1 MTVTPRERQATG
13 TATGILDTVGHT
25 PLVELTSLLPNF
37 RGSIYGKLELLNPGG
52 SIKDRSAVGML
63 RGMLESGELIPGR
76 SVIVES
82 SSGNMAVGLAQ
93 FCRYHDL
100 RLICV
105 VDSRT
110 TQQNR
115 SVLRAYGIELEVV
128 TVPDADS
135 GGLLQA
141 RKKRVREIVESVPY
155 AYSPDQYANPLN
167 PKTHE
172 STMAEIAAALDNR
185 VDYLFAPTGTTG
197 TLNGCAAYV
206 DAAGLD
212 TVLVAVDAI
221 GSVLYG
227 LPPAPRLIPGHGAA
241 DRPAILDRSIPDR
254 VVHVTDLDCV
264 VGCRKLIDREAI
276 LAGGSSG
283 AAVSALEWM
292 ADQIPAGAR
301 CVLIFPDRG
310 DRYLDT
316 IYSDEWVE
324 EHFGQ
329 VGHLWR
335 RDAARTPRL
344 PEFDAVP
351 AGLPT
356 AQPDFSPEPGFADQ
370 ATITHI
376 GRA

>member
-1 MTVTPRERQATG
+1 MTVAPRERQLTG
-13 TATGILDTVGHT
+13 TAAGILDTVGRT
-25 PLVELTSLLPNF
+25 PLVELNSLLPNF

-52 SIKDRSAVGML
+52 SIKDRSAIGML
-63 RGMLESGELIPGR
+63 QGMIESGELIPGR

-105 VDSRT
+105 VDSKT
-110 TQQNR
+110 THQNR
-115 SVLRAYGIELEVV
+115 AVLRAYGIELEVV
-128 TVPDADS
+128 TVPASDS

-141 RKKRVREIVESVPY
+141 RKRRVREIVESVPY
-155 AYSPDQYANPLN
+155 AYNPDQYANPLN

-172 STMAEIAAALDNR
+172 STMAEIAAALDGQ

-197 TLNGCAAYV
+197 TLNGCAAYI

-241 DRPAILDRSIPDR
+241 DAPAILDRSTPDR

-264 VGCRKLIDREAI
+264 VGCRKLVDREAI

-316 IYSDEWVE
+316 IYSDEWVA
-324 EHFGQ
+324 EHFGE
-329 VGHLWR
+329 VAHLWR
-335 RDAARTPRL
+335 RDAVRASSLST
-344 PEFDAVP
+344 FDPQPTELASVP
-351 AGLPT
+351 AGL
-356 AQPDFSPEPGFADQ
+356 EP
-370 ATITHI
+370 TITHI
-376 GRA
+376 GGA